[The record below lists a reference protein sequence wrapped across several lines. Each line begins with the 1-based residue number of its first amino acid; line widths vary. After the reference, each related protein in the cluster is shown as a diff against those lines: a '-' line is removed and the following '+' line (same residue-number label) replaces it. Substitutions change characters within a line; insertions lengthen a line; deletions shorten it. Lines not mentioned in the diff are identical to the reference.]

1 MIVQSLNTYIMRII
15 RKLFNKIVL
24 SNKHDI
30 FIIVMIFF
38 CFEHLNCFPL
48 HLFENVYWDKL
59 NSVMFNT
66 K

>member
-1 MIVQSLNTYIMRII
+1 MRII